1 MGSGNRVWVIFCV
14 VNVLILRI
22 RYFYRIMDLVGM
34 VLVVLLKCLKNEF
47 YIDFLVEFMKMVCLF
62 IVCYCRII

>member
-1 MGSGNRVWVIFCV
+1 MGSGNGVWVIFCV

-34 VLVVLLKCLKNEF
+34 VLVVFLKCLKNEF
-47 YIDFLVEFMKMVCLF
+47 YIDFLVELMKMVC
-62 IVCYCRII
+62 